1 LFRWAYYYRRMIK
14 KILNWIKGIFK
25 PKRQEQEQE
34 IIKGFCEEHNKYKH
48 RCPKCRELA
57 GVV

>member
-1 LFRWAYYYRRMIK
+1 MIK
-14 KILNWIKGIFK
+14 HFLNWIKGLFT
-25 PKRQEQEQE
+25 PKLKLKEE
-34 IIKGFCEEHNKYKH
+34 ITKGFCEEHNKYKH

>member
-1 LFRWAYYYRRMIK
+1 MIK

-25 PKRQEQEQE
+25 PKRQEQE
-34 IIKGFCEEHNKYKH
+34 ITKGFCEEHNKYKH